1 MHDLYDCS
9 CIAEVAEDRQAIPC
23 GYGQVIDLTGRRYPA
38 MTQPMMS
45 VVVFHSFI
53 MYKGG
58 LLTIGIRW
66 RGLPTAAVE

>member
-9 CIAEVAEDRQAIPC
+9 CMAEVDEDRQAIPG

-45 VVVFHSFI
+45 VVVLHAFI
-53 MYKGG
+53 IYKGG
-58 LLTIGIRW
+58 LLAMGIRW
-66 RGLPTAAVE
+66 SGLRTAAVE